1 MYIPKINRLDDMEE
15 IISFIDRFS
24 FGILLS
30 KDNDRLIGTHI
41 PIISNNNAKN
51 LKLYAHI
58 ALANKQRKEIENQE
72 VLLIFAEPHAYIS
85 TKNYN
90 TEETVPTWNYMAIH
104 IYGKVSILDQKDE
117 IEDVMNLTIMK
128 YESRYLD
135 RWKNLSEDFKTGMLK
150 GIVAFRIDISDIEAK
165 AKLSQNKSEQEKE
178 NIIGSL
184 INSNLPSE
192 KLMAEY
198 MIYYNQK

>member
-1 MYIPKINRLDDMEE
+1 MYILKINRLDDMEE

>member
-30 KDNDRLIGTHI
+30 KVNDRLIGTHI
-41 PIISNNNAKN
+41 PIISNKNAKN

-58 ALANKQRKEIENQE
+58 ALANKQWKEIENQE
-72 VLLIFAEPHAYIS
+72 VLMIFTGPHAYIS
-85 TKNYN
+85 TNNYHA
-90 TEETVPTWNYMAIH
+90 EETVPTWNYMAIH

-128 YESRYLD
+128 YESHYLD
-135 RWKNLSEDFKTGMLK
+135 RWKNLSEDFKTRMLK